1 MKEGQDQQG
10 FGRLIYKN
18 GDFYLGYFKDFQF
31 EGQGKYTYFNGTEKE
46 GIWKNGKF
54 IEKN

>member
-46 GIWKNGKF
+46 GIWKNG
-54 IEKN
+54 